1 MKLQA
6 FEFNLFGEKTY
17 VAWDPVSN
25 EGAVVDPGMSTRE
38 EQREFTGYIER
49 NGIRLR
55 YLLYTHLHIDH
66 TFGHEFIKETYGLDT
81 MAHPA
86 DSQLGESRAEQAMMF
101 RLRIPTPGAL
111 AIDEPLS
118 DGRVLPLGNE
128 TLHVICVPGHSPGS
142 VAYYCPESAFV
153 LTGDALFNSSIG
165 RTDLP
170 GGNHTQLIASIRHRL
185 LTLPQDTEVYPGH
198 GEPTTIGDEI
208 RHNPFL
214 R

>member
-1 MKLQA
+1 MNLQA

-17 VAWDPVSN
+17 VAWDPDN
-25 EGAVVDPGMSTRE
+25 KEGAVIDPGMSTPD
-38 EQREFTGYIER
+38 EQQIFADFIER

-66 TFGHEFIKETYGLDT
+66 TLGHEYVKSTYGLDA

-86 DSQLGESRAEQAMMF
+86 DAPLGQARAGQATMF
-101 RLRIPTPGAL
+101 RLRLPGL
-111 AIDEPLS
+111 TGLVIDKPLS
-118 DGRVLPLGNE
+118 DLQVLRLGNE
-128 TLHVICVPGHSPGS
+128 TLHVISVPGHSPGS
-142 VAYYCPESAFV
+142 VAYYCPESNFV

-170 GGNHTQLIASIRHRL
+170 GGNHAQLIDSIRRRL
-185 LTLPQDTEVYPGH
+185 LTLPSDTEVYPGH
-198 GEPTTIGDEI
+198 GAPTTIGDEL
-208 RHNPFL
+208 RNNPFL